1 MEFLKDPVKHFKT
14 MEANKKK
21 TVVKKNMFEA
31 STKTSD
37 EQNALA
43 SEQSMGGAKEDTYSF
58 IKVTARDKEIIA
70 QHEKAMRKLRTI
82 SPTSSCD
89 ADS

>member
-37 EQNALA
+37 E
-43 SEQSMGGAKEDTYSF
+43 
-58 IKVTARDKEIIA
+58 
-70 QHEKAMRKLRTI
+70 
-82 SPTSSCD
+82 
-89 ADS
+89 